1 MYVIGDSNSEEPD
14 HSEVLVVGA
23 GPAGIGVAAA
33 LKCAGVQRIKLIDA
47 REIGASFFT
56 KIRNF
61 FYIGNIVRIIIFP
74 ENYINF
80 FI

>member
-1 MYVIGDSNSEEPD
+1 MYVIGDSKSEEPE

-47 REIGASFFT
+47 REIGASFLNWPKQMSLLTPSFT
-56 KIRNF
+56 
-61 FYIGNIVRIIIFP
+61 P
-74 ENYINF
+74 THSD
-80 FI
+80 